1 MTTQKPY
8 DYIII
13 GAGPTGSVLANR
25 LSANSDINVL
35 VLEAGGSDYDP
46 KIKEKVLYI
55 GGFLELWGSEVDWNY
70 ASIEQAGLMD
80 RKIVINQGK
89 VVGGSGTINDMMH
102 VRGNPLNYDH
112 WNALGNDGWSYQE
125 VLPYFKKLEDWKGA
139 PSEYRGTGGP
149 LIVRDCPDL
158 AARSPEF
165 QAAAIEL
172 GFDGPDWDYNG
183 PRQEGGVGHLQFNIT
198 ERKNERQSAADAY
211 LDHILDRPNLTL
223 AVKALVTKIIIEGE
237 TAVGVEYVQDGQVKQ
252 VRTEGEIILSGGTLN
267 SPKLLM
273 LSGIGPAAHLQSHGI
288 EVVADLPGVGQNLQD
303 HLQLPVLYATKVAKP
318 EPTLLTGSVLFTR
331 TRAGLASAAPDLQLK
346 FIPAIPGPLK
356 PVLPDFGSPVCIFLP
371 ILVQPHS
378 RGAVQLASAK
388 IEDAPIINPNYL
400 QQAVDVSVLKEAIT
414 LIREMAETKAFGDM
428 LAAEIAPG
436 EAPLEAFI
444 RSQATTIWHPVG
456 TCQMGWGHNA
466 VVDPS
471 LKVHGIEGLRVA
483 DASVMPR
490 ITSGNTQ
497 TPCVMIG
504 EKLSDMLLAQHEVV
518 EQVPELV
525 AA

>member
-1 MTTQKPY
+1 
-8 DYIII
+8 
-13 GAGPTGSVLANR
+13 
-25 LSANSDINVL
+25 
-35 VLEAGGSDYDP
+35 
-46 KIKEKVLYI
+46 
-55 GGFLELWGSEVDWNY
+55 
-70 ASIEQAGLMD
+70 
-80 RKIVINQGK
+80 
-89 VVGGSGTINDMMH
+89 
-102 VRGNPLNYDH
+102 
-112 WNALGNDGWSYQE
+112 
-125 VLPYFKKLEDWKGA
+125 
-139 PSEYRGTGGP
+139 
-149 LIVRDCPDL
+149 
-158 AARSPEF
+158 
-165 QAAAIEL
+165 IEL

-198 ERKNERQSAADAY
+198 EGKNERQSAADAY

-223 AVKALVTKIIIEGE
+223 ELKALVTKIIIEDA
-237 TAVGVEYVQDGQVKQ
+237 TAVGVEYVQDGQAKQ

-273 LSGIGPAAHLQSHGI
+273 LSGIGPADHLRSHGI
-288 EVVADLPGVGQNLQD
+288 EVVANLPGVGQNLQD

-331 TRAGLASAAPDLQLK
+331 TRSGMESAAPDLQLK

-378 RGAVQLASAK
+378 RGTVQLASAN

-400 QQAVDVSVLKEAIT
+400 QQDVDVTVLKEAIK
-414 LIREMAETKAFGDM
+414 LIREMAATKAFADM

-436 EAPLEAFI
+436 EAPLDAFI

-456 TCQMGWGHNA
+456 TCQMGWGKNA

-504 EKLSDMLLAQHEVV
+504 EKLSDMILAQHEVA

>member
-1 MTTQKPY
+1 M
-8 DYIII
+8 
-13 GAGPTGSVLANR
+13 
-25 LSANSDINVL
+25 
-35 VLEAGGSDYDP
+35 
-46 KIKEKVLYI
+46 
-55 GGFLELWGSEVDWNY
+55 
-70 ASIEQAGLMD
+70 
-80 RKIVINQGK
+80 
-89 VVGGSGTINDMMH
+89 
-102 VRGNPLNYDH
+102 
-112 WNALGNDGWSYQE
+112 
-125 VLPYFKKLEDWKGA
+125 
-139 PSEYRGTGGP
+139 
-149 LIVRDCPDL
+149 
-158 AARSPEF
+158 
-165 QAAAIEL
+165 
-172 GFDGPDWDYNG
+172 
-183 PRQEGGVGHLQFNIT
+183 
-198 ERKNERQSAADAY
+198 
-211 LDHILDRPNLTL
+211 
-223 AVKALVTKIIIEGE
+223 
-237 TAVGVEYVQDGQVKQ
+237 
-252 VRTEGEIILSGGTLN
+252 
-267 SPKLLM
+267 
-273 LSGIGPAAHLQSHGI
+273 
-288 EVVADLPGVGQNLQD
+288 
-303 HLQLPVLYATKVAKP
+303 
-318 EPTLLTGSVLFTR
+318 
-331 TRAGLASAAPDLQLK
+331 QLK

-504 EKLSDMLLAQHEVV
+504 EKLSDMLLAQHEVA

-525 AA
+525 VA